1 MSDIINICNP
11 EEKKVIFKNA
21 YEPIIDL
28 DIWERVQELRKN
40 KRRPDYFVCSGSR
53 KGKELCSTHF
63 IRAVVLEKG
72 VLEHMRGV
80 IDFVKC
86 FEKQFRE
93 VMGEKQK
100 SESKKE
106 LKAKRKLLAKSENRI
121 AELDRLFKSIYED
134 KANGVLSENRFQ
146 MLADDYEN
154 EQEELRGKAA
164 ALADEIAVQ
173 EEETDN
179 LERFIA
185 KIHKYFDLQELT
197 PSILN
202 DLVKKVYV
210 YAPEYVDGKRTQQV
224 DIYYDLVG
232 FLPLSLLNK
241 NRL

>member
-1 MSDIINICNP
+1 M
-11 EEKKVIFKNA
+11 
-21 YEPIIDL
+21 
-28 DIWERVQELRKN
+28 
-40 KRRPDYFVCSGSR
+40 
-53 KGKELCSTHF
+53 
-63 IRAVVLEKG
+63 
-72 VLEHMRGV
+72 LEHLRYV
-80 IDFVKC
+80 VDFVKC

-93 VMGEKQK
+93 VMGAKQK

-106 LKAKRKLLAKSENRI
+106 LNAKRKLLAKSENRI

-134 KANGVLSENRFQ
+134 KTNGVLSETRFQ
-146 MLADDYEN
+146 MLADDYET
-154 EQEELRGKAA
+154 EQEELRKKAS
-164 ALADEIAVQ
+164 ALADEIVAQ

-210 YAPEYVDGKRTQQV
+210 QAPEYVEGKRTQQV

-241 NRL
+241 NNETA

>member
-1 MSDIINICNP
+1 
-11 EEKKVIFKNA
+11 
-21 YEPIIDL
+21 
-28 DIWERVQELRKN
+28 
-40 KRRPDYFVCSGSR
+40 
-53 KGKELCSTHF
+53 
-63 IRAVVLEKG
+63 
-72 VLEHMRGV
+72 
-80 IDFVKC
+80 
-86 FEKQFRE
+86 
-93 VMGEKQK
+93 MGAKQK

-106 LKAKRKLLAKSENRI
+106 LNAKRKLLAKSENRI

-134 KANGVLSENRFQ
+134 KTNGVLSETRFQ
-146 MLADDYEN
+146 MLADDYET
-154 EQEELRGKAA
+154 EQEELRKKAS
-164 ALADEIAVQ
+164 ALADEIVAQ

-210 YAPEYVDGKRTQQV
+210 HAPEYVEGKRTQQV

-241 NRL
+241 NNETA